1 MKLFLTVFGM
11 IGLLFLNGCSL
22 IGEVNDTVEYVDIT
36 TEYINSTKTFANE
49 VPQLAKE
56 AVTDETAR
64 QNLENELGQMKEQ
77 IHSFNEIEPPSVAE
91 DIHNQIVS
99 SNAKLEEGIDMYLDN
114 IENGTLDPAALE
126 NSEILTTVNE
136 ISSLMEKINQV
147 LN

>member
-1 MKLFLTVFGM
+1 MKIFLTAFGM

-77 IHSFNEIEPPSVAE
+77 IHAFNEIGPPSVAE

-99 SNAKLEEGIDMYLDN
+99 SNTKLEEGIVVYLDN

-126 NSEILTTVNE
+126 NSEILTTANE

>member
-1 MKLFLTVFGM
+1 MKIFLTVFGM

-77 IHSFNEIEPPSVAE
+77 IHSFNEIEPPIYCRGYS
-91 DIHNQIVS
+91 
-99 SNAKLEEGIDMYLDN
+99 
-114 IENGTLDPAALE
+114 
-126 NSEILTTVNE
+126 
-136 ISSLMEKINQV
+136 
-147 LN
+147 